1 MNDVNDE
8 MTVCPVEVGRGTN
21 MDKQNALLLLASH
34 SCYLTVVHAYYWDG
48 INLFN
53 IIQ

>member
-8 MTVCPVEVGRGTN
+8 MTVCPVEVGRESN

-34 SCYLTVVHAYYWDG
+34 SCYISVFHADG

>member
-1 MNDVNDE
+1 MNDVDDE
-8 MTVCPVEVGRGTN
+8 MTVCPVEVGRETN

-34 SCYLTVVHAYYWDG
+34 SCYISDG